1 MPSRTGSA
9 GFSSSQRR
17 QARSGDRQPE
27 PRGDGLGDTIQNLMT
42 SVDLQARTR
51 ELEALADR
59 LERER
64 STSEQARHR
73 LAVILEALVDPVVV
87 VDETRG
93 ELLTNEAYR
102 RLFGPGGQLT
112 LETEDG
118 APLAADETPEARAAA
133 GERFIMQFV
142 GVNPDGTR
150 RWFEANAQPVAG
162 FEGSAGVVAV
172 RDITERSLRRL
183 QEQFMA
189 IASHELRTPLT
200 ALHGYL
206 QMLSR
211 LLVGSG
217 EPQER
222 YVTRALSQ
230 SRRLRSL
237 IDELIDLTRL
247 EGGRLRL
254 ETETL
259 DLAALARQS
268 VEIVQSLSDRQE
280 LRLRILAQP
289 LYVNAD
295 PSRLEQ
301 VVVNLLANAIKHA
314 PDSLHVD
321 VRIGRRSRHALLA
334 VRDYGP
340 GIPASDLPQ
349 LFSRFFRGSGARS
362 SDGLGLGLYISN
374 EIAKAHGGSIRAT
387 SAEGEG
393 STFTLRLPLAEPT
406 GQARPDGA

>member
-1 MPSRTGSA
+1 MPRRTGSA
-9 GFSSSQRR
+9 SFSSSAARR
-17 QARSGDRQPE
+17 PRSPDGLPE
-27 PRGDGLGDTIQNLMT
+27 SLGDGVGDTIQNLMT
-42 SVDLQARTR
+42 GTDLEARTR
-51 ELEALADR
+51 ALEQLADS
-59 LERER
+59 LERQR
-64 STSEQARHR
+64 SASEQARQK
-73 LAVILEALVDPVVV
+73 LAAILEALVDPVVV
-87 VDETRG
+87 VDDALNEV
-93 ELLTNEAYR
+93 LTNEAYR

-112 LETEDG
+112 FETEDG
-118 APLAADETPEARAAA
+118 APLAPDATPQARAAA
-133 GERFIMQFV
+133 GERFTMQFV
-142 GVNPDGTR
+142 GVSADGTR

-162 FEGSAGVVAV
+162 FDGSAGVVVV

-211 LLVGSG
+211 LIAGTG
-217 EPQER
+217 ELPER
-222 YVTRALSQ
+222 YVMRALSQ
-230 SRRLRSL
+230 SRRLRNL

-254 ETETL
+254 APESV

-280 LRLRILAQP
+280 LRLRVDVEP
-289 LYVNAD
+289 LQVTAD

-301 VVVNLLANAIKHA
+301 VIVNLLANAIKHA
-314 PDSLHVD
+314 PESPHVD
-321 VRIGRRSRHALLA
+321 IRVGRRGRHALLA

-349 LFSRFFRGSGARS
+349 LFSRFFRGTGARS
-362 SDGLGLGLYISN
+362 ADGLGLGLYISN
-374 EIAKAHGGSIRAT
+374 EIARAHGGSLRAR
-387 SAEGEG
+387 SSEGEG
-393 STFTLRLPLAEPT
+393 STFTLRLPLAQPA
-406 GQARPDGA
+406 G

>member
-1 MPSRTGSA
+1 MPPRTGSP
-9 GFSSSQRR
+9 SSCSPPRR
-17 QARSGDRQPE
+17 QAGSADRQPE
-27 PRGDGLGDTIQNLMT
+27 SLGDGLSDTIQNLMT
-42 SVDLQARTR
+42 SVDLEARTR
-51 ELEALADR
+51 DLEALADT
-59 LERER
+59 LERQR
-64 STSEQARHR
+64 SASEQARQK
-73 LAVILEALVDPVVV
+73 LAAILEALVDPVVV
-87 VDETRG
+87 VDDTRS
-93 ELLTNEAYR
+93 EVLTNEAYR
-102 RLFGPGGQLT
+102 HLFGPGGQLT

-118 APLAADETPEARAAA
+118 APLPPDATPEARAAA
-133 GERFIMQFV
+133 GERFTMQFV

-162 FEGSAGVVAV
+162 FEGSAGVVVV

-211 LLVGSG
+211 LLAGG
-217 EPQER
+217 GDLQER

-254 ETETL
+254 EPETF
-259 DLAALARQS
+259 DLATLARQS

-280 LRLRILAQP
+280 LRLRIIAEP
-289 LYVNAD
+289 LYVTAD

-301 VVVNLLANAIKHA
+301 VIVNLLANAIKHA
-314 PDSLHVD
+314 PESRHVD
-321 VRIGRRSRHALLA
+321 IRVGRRGRYALIA

-340 GIPASDLPQ
+340 GIPPSDLPQ

-374 EIAKAHGGSIRAT
+374 EIARAHGGSIRAT

-406 GQARPDGA
+406 G